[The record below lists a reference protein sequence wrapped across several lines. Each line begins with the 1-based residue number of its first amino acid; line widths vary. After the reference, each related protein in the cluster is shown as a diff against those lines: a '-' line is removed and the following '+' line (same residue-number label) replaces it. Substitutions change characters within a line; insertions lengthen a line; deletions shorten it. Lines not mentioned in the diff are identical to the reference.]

1 MQPND
6 RPKFLTTL
14 TGIADYY
21 GKELSTGTIGLY
33 WEGLRQYDIEAVERA
48 LWAHTQNPDSGQFM
62 PKIADVTRVL
72 QGRTEDQAQLAWS
85 KVDGAVRQI
94 GIWADVAF
102 DDPIVHRVLADMGGW
117 VRMCQHDDE
126 KWPFVGKEFV
136 TRYRGF
142 KIAGTTPAYPR
153 YFLGTASTHNTA
165 EGLAKP
171 CVRLVGNP
179 EVTRQVIAGG
189 LAPGAPLIDGFSQQL
204 QSGRTALRVAGHA

>member
-1 MQPND
+1 MQPSD
-6 RPKFLTTL
+6 RKKFLTLL

-21 GKELSTGTIGLY
+21 GRELSTGTIGLY

-62 PKIADVTRVL
+62 PKIADVTKVL

-117 VRMCQHDDE
+117 VRINQSDEE
-126 KWPFVGKEFV
+126 KWPFVAKEFI

-142 KIAGTTPAYPR
+142 KISGSAPAYPR

-165 EGLAKP
+165 EGLAAA

-179 EVTRQVIAGG
+179 EVARLVIAGG
-189 LAPGAPLIDGFSQQL
+189 LAPGAPLIDGYSQQL
-204 QSGRTALRVAGHA
+204 PGGRPALRVPGNA

>member
-1 MQPND
+1 MQPDD
-6 RPKFLTTL
+6 RKKFVTL
-14 TGIADYY
+14 ITGIADYY
-21 GKELSTGTIGLY
+21 AKELSVTTISLY
-33 WEGLRQYDIEAVERA
+33 WEGLKHYDLPAIERA

-62 PKIADVTRVL
+62 PKIADVTKVL

-117 VRMCQHDDE
+117 VRICSSDDE
-126 KWPFVGKEFV
+126 KWPFVAKEFI

-142 KIAGTTPAYPR
+142 KIAGQLPAYPK

-165 EGLAKP
+165 EQLAKP
-171 CVRLVGNP
+171 SVRLVGNADLAL
-179 EVTRQVIAGG
+179 QVIAGG
-189 LAPGAPLIDGFSQQL
+189 LPPGAPLLDGALAHQPVMPAL
-204 QSGRTALRVAGHA
+204 GRAA

>member
-1 MQPND
+1 MQPSD
-6 RPKFLTTL
+6 RKQFLTLL

-21 GKELSTGTIGLY
+21 GKELSTGVIGLY

-62 PKIADVTRVL
+62 PKIADVTKVL

-102 DDPIVHRVLADMGGW
+102 DDPILHRVLADMGGW
-117 VRMCQHDDE
+117 VRINQADEE
-126 KWPFVGKEFV
+126 KWPFIAKEFV

-142 KIAGTTPAYPR
+142 KIAGAAPAYPR

-179 EVTRQVIAGG
+179 EVARQVIAGG
-189 LAPGAPLIDGFSQQL
+189 LAPGAPLLDGFNQQL
-204 QSGRTALRVAGHA
+204 ASARPALRVANDG